1 MQRLAGLVLLAL
13 CAAPAAA
20 PAQQQRQQPAYTP
33 PSDNAIQSQQA
44 NQQAILQDRL
54 RTSQLQEE
62 QRQRNAAAIRQPLAT
77 NPAATQ
83 ALDLSNQAQQQ
94 RYDARQRDA
103 VDQYRAASSTAPVVL
118 PQPVRQS
125 APKQPAQP
133 SVLDQLHP
141 TPPPQNQQRNPPQ
154 H

>member
-1 MQRLAGLVLLAL
+1 MQRLAGVVLFAL
-13 CAAPAAA
+13 CAAPASVL
-20 PAQQQRQQPAYTP
+20 AQQQRQPSTYQP
-33 PSDNAIQSQQA
+33 PSDNAIQAQQA

-62 QRQRNAAAIRQPLAT
+62 QRQRSAAATRQPLSA

-94 RYDARQRDA
+94 RFDARQRDV

-118 PQPVRQS
+118 PQPVRQA
-125 APKQPAQP
+125 APKKPSQP

-141 TPPPQNQQRNPPQ
+141 TPPQNPPQ
-154 H
+154 R